1 MAAQREWFEKDYYS
15 VLGVA
20 PGASEKELSRA
31 YKKLAKQHHP
41 DANAGNPEAEERFK
55 EVNAA
60 YDVLGDA
67 EKRKEYDEVRRM
79 VASGVGPGGFGAGGG
94 SYGGGF
100 GGPGGYQFDVDFDSG
115 GGLGDLLG
123 NLFGNRGRGGGRRS
137 AHAPQR
143 GQDLETEL
151 HLSFDDA
158 VRGVTSTVRFRAD
171 AVCHTCH
178 GSGAAPGTSPETC
191 PQCHGTGSIAVDQ
204 GPFSFSQVCPTCG
217 GRGQVIPEP
226 CPTCH
231 GRGVEARDREVK
243 VRVPAGVSDGQR
255 IRVKGRGGAGA
266 NGGPP
271 GDLYVVVNV
280 TPHPLFGRSGKD
292 LTIRLPV
299 TFAEATL
306 GADVKVPTLDGQ
318 VTMRIPPGTPAGKVM
333 RVRGQGVPADTSKN
347 GKTGGDLLVTLDVVV
362 PTQLDERQRE
372 AVEALAAATDA
383 DPRADLFAK
392 QSDRRSSDG

>member
-1 MAAQREWFEKDYYS
+1 MAAQREWFEKDYYA
-15 VLGVA
+15 VLGVE

-41 DANAGNPEAEERFK
+41 DANAGNPAAEERFK

-60 YDVLGDA
+60 YDLLGDA
-67 EKRKEYDEVRRM
+67 EKRKEYDDVRRM
-79 VASGVGPGGFGAGGG
+79 VASGVGPGGFAPGGYGAGGQ
-94 SYGGGF
+94 SF
-100 GGPGGYQFDVDFDSG
+100 QFDFDGG
-115 GGLGDLLG
+115 GGLGDILG
-123 NLFGNRGRGGGRRS
+123 NLFGNRGRGGRRP

-151 HLSFDDA
+151 HLSFEDA

-217 GRGQVIPEP
+217 GRGQVIPDP

-243 VRVPAGVSDGQR
+243 VRVPAGVNDRQR
-255 IRVKGRGGAGA
+255 IRVKGRGAAGT
-266 NGGPP
+266 NGGPA
-271 GDLYVVVNV
+271 GDLYVVVHV
-280 TPHPLFGRSGKD
+280 APHALFGRSGKD
-292 LTIRLPV
+292 LTVRLPV
-299 TFAEATL
+299 TFAEAAL
-306 GADVKVPTLDGQ
+306 GADVKVPTLAGQ
-318 VTMRIPPGTPAGKVM
+318 VTMRVPPGTPAGKVM
-333 RVRGQGVPADTSKN
+333 RVRGQGVPADTAS
-347 GKTGGDLLVTLDVVV
+347 KTGGDLLVTLDVVV

-372 AVEALAAATDA
+372 AVEAFAAATDA

-392 QSDRRSSDG
+392 QSDRRTSDG

>member
-292 LTIRLPV
+292 LTIRLPL

>member
-1 MAAQREWFEKDYYS
+1 LAAQREWFEKDYYA

-41 DANAGNPEAEERFK
+41 DANAGNPAAEERFT

-67 EKRKEYDEVRRM
+67 EKRKEYDDVRRM
-79 VASGVGPGGFGAGGG
+79 VASGVGPGGFGPGG
-94 SYGGGF
+94 GGGF
-100 GGPGGYQFDVDFDSG
+100 SGPGGYQFDVDFDSA

-123 NLFGNRGRGGGRRS
+123 NLFGNRGRGSRRS

-143 GQDLETEL
+143 GQDLETDL
-151 HLSFDDA
+151 HLAFDDA

-171 AVCHTCH
+171 ATCHTCH

-217 GRGQVIPEP
+217 GRGQVIPTP

-243 VRVPAGVSDGQR
+243 VRVPAGVGDGQR

-266 NGGPP
+266 NGGPA

-280 TPHPLFGRSGKD
+280 TPHPLFGRNGKD

-299 TFAEATL
+299 TFAEAAL

-318 VTMRIPPGTPAGKVM
+318 VTMRVPPGTPPGKVM

-347 GKTGGDLLVTLDVVV
+347 GKNGGDLLVTLDVVV

-392 QSDRRSSDG
+392 QSDRRTSDG